1 MKLWVVDA
9 SPLIFL
15 AKLDRLD
22 LLRTGADQVVAPFA
36 VFREI
41 GEHSDD
47 ASGKIDAARRSWLSV
62 RTVENRRLVDVL
74 MADLDA
80 GESEV
85 IALALEA
92 KADRVVLDDLDAR
105 RFAHRVGIERVGTL
119 GLLLT
124 AKLRG
129 EIPSLRVEIDRLRQA
144 GFRVSP
150 ALSQALLLEA
160 GEAAP

>member
-1 MKLWVVDA
+1 MRLWVVDA

-22 LLRTGADQVVAPFA
+22 LLKGGADQVVVPPA
-36 VFREI
+36 VLREI
-41 GEHSDD
+41 GEHPDD
-47 ASGKIDAARRSWLSV
+47 ASRKIDDARRSWLGV
-62 RTVENRRLVDVL
+62 RAVENRRIVDVL

-92 KADRVVLDDLDAR
+92 KAERVILDDLDAR
-105 RFAHRVGIERVGTL
+105 RFAHRIGIERVGTL
-119 GLLLT
+119 GLLLA

-129 EIPSLRVEIDRLRQA
+129 ELPNLSVEIDRLRQA

-150 ALSQALLLEA
+150 PLSQALLLEA
-160 GEAAP
+160 GEAGS

>member
-1 MKLWVVDA
+1 MRCWVVDT

-22 LLRTGADQVVAPFA
+22 LLRTGADQVVAPPA
-36 VFREI
+36 VFQEI
-41 GEHSDD
+41 DEYP
-47 ASGKIDAARRSWLSV
+47 DAASEQIEDAKRTWLSV
-62 RTVENRRLVDVL
+62 RSPTDRRLVDVL

-85 IALALEA
+85 IALALELEA
-92 KADRVVLDDLDAR
+92 ERVVLDDLDAR
-105 RFAHRVGIERVGTL
+105 RLAQRLGIAPVGTL
-119 GLLLT
+119 GLLLA

-129 EIPSLRVEIDRLRQA
+129 EIQSLQAEIARLRQA

-150 ALSQALLLEA
+150 NLSQAILREA
-160 GEAAP
+160 GE